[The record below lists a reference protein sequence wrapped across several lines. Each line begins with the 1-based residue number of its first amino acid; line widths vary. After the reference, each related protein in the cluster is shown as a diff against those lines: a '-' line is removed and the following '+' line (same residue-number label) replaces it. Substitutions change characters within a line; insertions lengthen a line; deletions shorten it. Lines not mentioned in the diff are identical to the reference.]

1 MNENIN
7 WLMGRRSIRRY
18 LADEVPD
25 DTVHDLLTAA
35 SWAPSAH
42 NRQPWRFVVMTAPAT
57 KEKLALKMGQKL
69 RRDLEAD
76 HVPQAVIEKDVN
88 RSYERIT
95 CAPLLIL
102 LCLTMADMDSYT
114 DELRQ
119 RNEYLMAVQST
130 AMAAQNMLLAAHTQ
144 GLGSCLMCAP
154 LFCAEVVRNALDL
167 PRAWEP
173 QALLTFGFPAEIK
186 QKQREHLSTRV
197 LYR

>member
-1 MNENIN
+1 
-7 WLMGRRSIRRY
+7 
-18 LADEVPD
+18 
-25 DTVHDLLTAA
+25 
-35 SWAPSAH
+35 
-42 NRQPWRFVVMTAPAT
+42 
-57 KEKLALKMGQKL
+57 MGQKL